1 MKKKATK
8 ISKKNIISIREY
20 CETFLNLKYK
30 WKGKLTHDRLREYAF
45 EKHTLLPKRC
55 IFDDITKEDILK
67 GNCYFVKDETGKVIA
82 YKGKMLLTSDL
93 LEDLKREKFKLE
105 ERRKNNLSKQGY
117 KVAKYGNVIKA
128 GEIDIDYY
136 EDIEFNNLGSLL
148 EKNNREKRLNYK
160 RR

>member
-1 MKKKATK
+1 
-8 ISKKNIISIREY
+8 
-20 CETFLNLKYK
+20 
-30 WKGKLTHDRLREYAF
+30 
-45 EKHTLLPKRC
+45 
-55 IFDDITKEDILK
+55 
-67 GNCYFVKDETGKVIA
+67 
-82 YKGKMLLTSDL
+82 MLLTSDL
-93 LEDLKREKFKLE
+93 LKDLKREKFKLE